1 MGDYS
6 LNKFLSLLNELS
18 DSDLQDLGN
27 LLAQPKA
34 CEKFS
39 RLIRTTLEL
48 RKSERR
54 HKYQIYNKSR
64 IEEEPKS
71 KTEPKK
77 QVPVKSDLDDIMHIN
92 GMKGRFFCLLEDR
105 KLFPS
110 NRDVVTAVNK
120 EFDCDIPYKYS
131 GKHGRKDIIN
141 KCWKHLSGYPRQVQ
155 RRMIKN
161 FVDRM
166 LVTNSQRDE
175 YRELFRIL
183 ANHE

>member
-6 LNKFLSLLNELS
+6 LNKFLSLLNNLS
-18 DSDLQDLGN
+18 DTDLRDLGN
-27 LLAQPKA
+27 LLAQPKV
-34 CEKFS
+34 CEKLS

-48 RKSERR
+48 RQSEKRN
-54 HKYQIYNKSR
+54 KYQIYNKSG
-64 IEEEPKS
+64 IEEAPRS
-71 KTEPKK
+71 KTELKK
-77 QVPVKSDLDDIMHIN
+77 QIPVKSDLDDIMHVN
-92 GMKGRFFCLLEDR
+92 GLKARFFSLLEDR

-110 NRDVVTAVNK
+110 NRDVLTALNK

-131 GKHGRKDIIN
+131 SKHGRRDIIN
-141 KCWKHLSGYPRQVQ
+141 KCWIHLSGYPRQVR